1 MMRAWLLVSASF
13 AALVVAAATA
23 GAATPPTVL
32 AGAATPPTV
41 LVIGDSVAT
50 GMYWHDDAIAV
61 MQNGLG
67 VYWDVAVCRTI
78 DGTSCPFDGER
89 APTLL
94 QVVAARGVVPPTV
107 VVEAGYNDPAGTFSA
122 ELDRAMSALVSAGA
136 QHVLWL
142 TLRESRGP
150 YPTLNA
156 LLAKAAARW
165 PQLVLVDWNA
175 ASQNHPSWFQTDDVH
190 LTPDGGVAMAHLAHA
205 AVMQIVDP
213 LRVRAAPLRLQAGR
227 SYTMKLHAQGGTPPY
242 RWRVA
247 NGRPPRGFH
256 LLANGILVTPP
267 VAGTQATLT
276 LSVTDADGTRAN
288 LQVLEP

>member
-1 MMRAWLLVSASF
+1 MMRARLLVSASF
-13 AALVVAAATA
+13 AALAVAAGSAAGATA
-23 GAATPPTVL
+23 
-32 AGAATPPTV
+32 PTV

-61 MQNGLG
+61 MQKKLG

-94 QVVAARGVVPPTV
+94 QVIASRGVVPPTV
-107 VVEAGYNDPAGTFSA
+107 VVEIGYNDPAGMFSD
-122 ELDRAMSALVSAGA
+122 ELDRAMSALVAAGA

-142 TLRESRGP
+142 TLREARGP

-156 LLAKAAARW
+156 LLAKAAPRW
-165 PQLVLVDWNA
+165 HQLELVDWNA
-175 ASQNHPSWFQTDDVH
+175 FSEGHSSWFQTDGVH
-190 LTPDGGVAMAHLAHA
+190 LTPEGGVAMAHLAHA
-205 AVMQIVDP
+205 AVMQVVDP
-213 LRVRAAPLRLQAGR
+213 LRVRATPLRLQPWR
-227 SYTMKLHAQGGTPPY
+227 SYATRLRAQGGTPPY

-247 NGRPPRGFH
+247 SGRPPRGFH
-256 LLANGILVTPP
+256 LLTDGTLVTAP
-267 VAGTQATLT
+267 AANTQATLT
-276 LSVTDADGTRAN
+276 LTVTDADGTHAN